1 MRLKKNLKIVLITI
15 AFAMIRWS
23 LLAQDGTPNVFTPYS
38 FYGVGTINT
47 VGTAALKSMGGAGVA
62 YRSAIEMNILN
73 PASYSLAAKQ
83 SFLLSF
89 GMQGENNYLKSG
101 NLKNSHN
108 GFNLN
113 DVGLMFRIA
122 NRLGFGFSITPYS
135 SVGYRINYRET
146 NPDIIGQLGDVRYL
160 YSGSGEI
167 SLMKAGLGFRVSKG
181 LSIGANFLYYLG
193 SIEHFSQTSITPFMS
208 NQQYSNTSLTK
219 KLSLNQVAAE
229 IGVQYNFFL
238 DKTRYIILGA
248 TYHPQIKSTLKTSR
262 SAYMY
267 EANYPIDTIYDNTTN
282 NTFILPHK
290 AAFGIGYKSEK
301 LSVSLDYDFQKW
313 EGSMASEDGI
323 TYTNTHEIRGGM
335 EYTPNR
341 YDIRNQLKRWTYRIG
356 FRYGNSY
363 IMDNGHNLKNYAIS
377 LGVGVPIQKNGFSLM
392 NIGAEFGKQGTTQY
406 NMISNRYVKLYVGF
420 SLFANNEWF
429 VKHKFK

>member
-1 MRLKKNLKIVLITI
+1 MTGWGLQ
-15 AFAMIRWS
+15 
-23 LLAQDGTPNVFTPYS
+23 AQDGTPNIFTPYS
-38 FYGVGTINT
+38 FYGVGSINT
-47 VGTAALKSMGGAGVA
+47 LGTAALKSMGGAGVA
-62 YRSAIEMNILN
+62 YRSTIEMNFLN
-73 PASYSLAAKQ
+73 PASYSIAAKQ

-113 DVGLMFRIA
+113 DVGLMFRVA

-146 NPDIIGQLGDVRYL
+146 DPNIIGQLGDVRYL
-160 YSGSGEI
+160 YSGSGGI
-167 SLMKAGLGFRVSKG
+167 NLLKTGFGFRASKG
-181 LSIGANFLYYLG
+181 LSIGVNLLYYLG
-193 SIEHFSQTSITPFMS
+193 SIEHFAQTTITPFVN
-208 NQQYSNTSLTK
+208 NQEYANTSMTK
-219 KLSLNQVAAE
+219 NLSFNQVSTE
-229 IGVQYNFFL
+229 IGLQYNFFL
-238 DKTRYIILGA
+238 DKNRYIIAGA
-248 TYHPQIKSTLKTSR
+248 TYQPQIKSTLKTTR

-282 NTFILPHK
+282 DLFILPHK
-290 AAFGIGYKSEK
+290 AAFGLGYKSEK
-301 LSVSLDYDFQKW
+301 LSITVDYDFQHW
-313 EGSMASEDGI
+313 EGSLVPEDGI
-323 TYTNTHEIRGGM
+323 DYTNTHEIRGGM

-341 YDIRNQLKRWTYRIG
+341 YDIRKQLKRWTYRLG

-363 IMDNGHNLKNYAIS
+363 LTDNGHKIKNYAVS
-377 LGVGVPIQKNGFSLM
+377 LGVGIPIQKNGFSLM
-392 NIGAEFGKQGTTQY
+392 NIGAEFGKQGTTRY
-406 NMISNRYVKLYVGF
+406 NMISNRYVKLHVGF